1 VRQDQKFVGKGK
13 ATHRRRFLVIA
24 ALLLVATPL
33 IAWGAARLLIVK
45 ADMESADA
53 IIVLSGSSTYLERA
67 ARAAEL
73 YRAGRAPVVVLTN
86 DGVISGWDHK
96 EERNPYY
103 YELSKKRMEQLG
115 IPSDRITVAPGQAV
129 GTYDESVLVRDFAA
143 AQGWK
148 RLLIVTSGY
157 HSRRAFWSMRR
168 ACEGS
173 GIEIGINSAP
183 TGWQTPSP
191 WLWWS
196 KTWGWKLVA
205 GEYLKM
211 IYYWTKY

>member
-1 VRQDQKFVGKGK
+1 VRQDQKFVGKRK

-33 IAWGAARLLIVK
+33 VAWSAARLLIVK

-103 YELSKKRMEQLG
+103 YELSKKRMEQFG
-115 IPSDRITVAPGQAV
+115 VPSDRITVAAGQAL
-129 GTYDESVLVRDFAA
+129 GTYDESVLIRDFATA
-143 AQGWK
+143 HGWK

-173 GIEIGINSAP
+173 GIEVGINSAP

-196 KTWGWKLVA
+196 KTLGWKLVA